1 MKVCPSYICSEITS
15 VGQSTNGPMVAK
27 YVGITDGR
35 YELLEFDSGTPKFL
49 VVAFACVQN

>member
-1 MKVCPSYICSEITS
+1 
-15 VGQSTNGPMVAK
+15 MVAK